1 MGKKFLIYGLIGWCA
16 EVFWTGLGSLMKG
29 DVKLAAFTYIWMFPI
44 YGMAVFLE
52 DVHDRIRELP
62 TIIRGS
68 IYTIL
73 IFAVEYITGMLL
85 KLLIGVCPWDY
96 SGNILSIN
104 GVIRLDFI
112 PVWFFAG
119 LIFERI
125 HDKMNMIFIQLSK

>member
-52 DVHDRIRELP
+52 AVHDRIRELP

-73 IFAVEYITGMLL
+73 IFAAEYITGMLL

-125 HDKMNMIFIQLSK
+125 HDKMNMIFLQLSK

>member
-52 DVHDRIRELP
+52 SVHDRLRELP
-62 TIIRGS
+62 IIIRGS

-85 KLLIGVCPWDY
+85 KFLIGVCPWDY

-125 HDKMNMIFIQLSK
+125 HDKMNIIFIQLSK

>member
-125 HDKMNMIFIQLSK
+125 HDKMNMIFLQLSK